1 MPSSRLYLDNAA
13 TSFPKPAAVYEAMF
27 RYATEIGATPGR
39 ANYAESREGGR
50 LIFQC
55 RERLNTLING
65 ESAHHIVFTLN
76 TTDALNLAIKGL
88 VRHARRTRPGR
99 AVHLVTTELDHNSVL
114 RPFNALAD
122 EGVEW
127 TCVPCDAEDG
137 VVDPGLIYRA
147 IRAETVLVAVVHASN
162 VTGTI
167 QRASEIGAVCR
178 ETGVPFLLDAAQT
191 LGHIGVDVRELNV
204 DLLAFP
210 GHKGLLGP
218 LGTGGLYIRPGLE
231 RSLDTVREGG
241 TGTVSELD
249 RQPDV
254 MPDKYEPG
262 SHNALGIVGLSEA
275 VAYLLSEVVPGGFEH
290 ERALIRTMLGHLA
303 HPRLEDFRLLGTTD
317 AGRRVGVFSLVHPSL
332 GPRQVADLLESKF
345 GILARSGL
353 HCAPRAHA
361 ACGTLNGSV
370 QTRGAL
376 RVSFGSFVTI
386 ADVDR
391 LADALAAIAAGAPAA
406 QRASL

>member
-1 MPSSRLYLDNAA
+1 MASSRLYLDNAA
-13 TSFPKPAAVYEAMF
+13 TSFPKPAAVHEAMF

-50 LIFQC
+50 LMFQC

-65 ESAHHIVFTLN
+65 ESPHHVVFTLN
-76 TTDALNLAIKGL
+76 TTDALNLAIKGI
-88 VRHARRTRPGR
+88 VRHARRASPGR
-99 AVHLVTTELDHNSVL
+99 AVHLVTSELDHNSVL

-127 TCVPCDAEDG
+127 TCVPCDREDG
-137 VVDPGLIYRA
+137 VVDPDLIRRA

-167 QRASEIGAVCR
+167 QRAAEIGAVCR
-178 ETGVPFLLDAAQT
+178 EACVPFLLDAAQT
-191 LGHIGVDVRELNV
+191 LGHIPVDVRAFHV

-210 GHKGLLGP
+210 GHKGVLGP

-241 TGTVSELD
+241 TGTLSELD
-249 RQPDV
+249 RQPEV

-262 SHNALGIVGLSEA
+262 SHNALGIAGLSEA
-275 VAYLLSEVVPGGFEH
+275 VAYLLSDVVPGGFEH
-290 ERALIRTMLGHLA
+290 ERALIRVMLDHLA
-303 HPRLEDFRLLGTTD
+303 HPRLEDFRLLGTTEAD
-317 AGRRVGVFSLVHPSL
+317 RRIGVFSLVHASL
-332 GPRQVADLLESKF
+332 GPQQVADVLESRF
-345 GILARSGL
+345 GILARPGL

-361 ACGTLNGSV
+361 ACGTLEGSV
-370 QTRGAL
+370 QSRGAL
-376 RVSFGSFVTI
+376 RVSFGPFVTV
-386 ADVDR
+386 ADVNR

-406 QRASL
+406 ERAGL